1 MGRLAQA
8 RDQFADAARAAVSE
22 GDGSALAAAALGVG
36 GLWVYEQ
43 RGFLERAR
51 LHQLWQQARE
61 VVAPGSIAA
70 SRLDVRIASEAVYDG
85 GPVEAV
91 QAAVDALAPVGDD
104 RALAEAY
111 SLLHNVQLGPAFA
124 ESRLGVAEE
133 VVRFAT
139 RCQDQL
145 LSLMGLCWRTVDL
158 YLLADPR
165 ADQSLQELRERAE
178 AAGCEAIAFIAHVM
192 EAMRLGRAGRLAEA
206 EAAGVAA
213 CQRGTSAGDPDAPA
227 YLAALLGALR
237 WWQGRG
243 SEILDDVREMGM
255 SPRLGSNDHV
265 YIAADACL
273 SASLGDLDGAEEALA
288 RLTRMGLAALPRSS
302 SWLTTLFLAGEA
314 AFVLGDPATAADVR
328 ELVRPYAGLPV
339 MPSLAVVCLGSAQ
352 RTLGLAAATCG
363 DLDAA
368 VEHLDHALNVDR
380 QLGSRPM
387 SALTEHALATILTA
401 RRSNDDLDRAR
412 ILEAR
417 SAARAARV
425 GVQLPTA
432 PDWLAHRPVRRHRAA
447 LKPLPGGWELTV
459 EGRQTM
465 LSDRVGMR
473 YLATLL
479 STPGEDHHVLRLMI
493 GVALPSPAL
502 SNTQDV
508 LDREAVTSYR
518 SRVKDLRALIAS
530 SGTDPDGMVEQ
541 RHELESIRSVL
552 RAATGQD
559 GRSRG
564 FPTDQER
571 ARTAVRKA
579 LVRAIASIRTVEP
592 EMGSYLETTM
602 TTGYTCRYE
611 PRGDWVVSVED

>member
-1 MGRLAQA
+1 MGQLAQA
-8 RDQFADAARAAVSE
+8 RDLFADAAKAAISD
-22 GDGSALAAAALGVG
+22 GDGAALAAAALGVG

-51 LHQLWQQARE
+51 LHQLWQQARDA
-61 VVAPGSIAA
+61 VAPGSIAA
-70 SRLDVRIASEAVYDG
+70 ARLEVRIASEAVYDG
-85 GPVEAV
+85 GPVDAV

-104 RALAEAY
+104 HALAEAY

-124 ESRLGVAEE
+124 QSRLGVAEE

-192 EAMRLGRAGRLAEA
+192 AAMRLARAGRLDEA
-206 EAAGVAA
+206 EAAAVAA
-213 CQRGTSAGDPDAPA
+213 CQRGIAAGDPDAPA

-243 SEILDDVREMGM
+243 TEILDDVRAIGT

-273 SASLGDLDGAEEALA
+273 SAALGDLDGAEEALA
-288 RLTRMGLAALPRSS
+288 RLTGIGLAALPPSS

-314 AFVLGDPATAADVR
+314 AFMLGDPATAAEVR
-328 ELVRPYAGLPV
+328 TLVRPYAGLPV

-368 VEHLDHALNVDR
+368 VEHLDLALDVDR
-380 QLGSRPM
+380 QLGTRPM
-387 SALTEHALATILTA
+387 SILTEHALASILTA
-401 RRSNDDLDRAR
+401 RRSNDDLDRAQTLR
-412 ILEAR
+412 AR
-417 SAARAARV
+417 SSARAARV
-425 GVQLPTA
+425 GVQLPAA
-432 PDWLAHRPVRRHRAA
+432 PDWLAHRPVQRHRAG
-447 LKPLPGGWELTV
+447 LRPLPGGWELTV
-459 EGRQTM
+459 EGRKTM
-465 LSDRVGMR
+465 LSDRVGMG

-479 STPGEDHHVLRLMI
+479 RTPGEDHHVLRLMI
-493 GVALPSPAL
+493 GVTLPSSAV
-502 SNTQDV
+502 SNTQAV

-518 SRVKDLRALIAS
+518 SRVKELSALLAAS
-530 SGTDPDGMVEQ
+530 GSDPAGMVEQ
-541 RHELESIRSVL
+541 RQELEAIQSVL

-559 GRSRG
+559 GRSRV

-579 LVRAIASIRTVEP
+579 LVRAIESIRTVEP
-592 EMGSYLETTM
+592 AVGSYLEATM

-611 PRGDWVVSVED
+611 PRGDWVVTVED